1 MKTNKPTLRTKLSDA
16 PEEFRPIIKLLR
28 KLKASQ
34 AKLQQT
40 INKLPN
46 DDNKNE

>member
-1 MKTNKPTLRTKLSDA
+1 MKKPTLRTALSEA

-34 AKLQQT
+34 EKLHKS
-40 INKLPN
+40 INNNN
-46 DDNKNE
+46 DTDNQ

>member
-1 MKTNKPTLRTKLSDA
+1 MKNNKPTLRTALADA

-34 AKLQQT
+34 AALHKT
-40 INKLPN
+40 INKK
-46 DDNKNE
+46 DDNK

>member
-1 MKTNKPTLRTKLSDA
+1 MKKPTLRTALAEA

-40 INKLPN
+40 INKK
-46 DDNKNE
+46 DDEDKR

>member
-1 MKTNKPTLRTKLSDA
+1 MKKPTLRTALSEA

-40 INKLPN
+40 INKK
-46 DDNKNE
+46 DDKDKR

>member
-1 MKTNKPTLRTKLSDA
+1 MKNPTLKTALAEA

-40 INKLPN
+40 INKK
-46 DDNKNE
+46 DNEDKR

>member
-1 MKTNKPTLRTKLSDA
+1 MKKPTLKTALSEA

-34 AKLQQT
+34 EKLHKT
-40 INKLPN
+40 ILNQ
-46 DDNKNE
+46 NEDKR

>member
-1 MKTNKPTLRTKLSDA
+1 MKTNKPTLRTKLEDA

-34 AKLQQT
+34 AKLHNT
-40 INKLPN
+40 IKKT
-46 DDNKNE
+46 DDENN

>member
-1 MKTNKPTLRTKLSDA
+1 MKNNKPTLRTALEEA

-34 AKLQQT
+34 TKLKQR
-40 INKLPN
+40 INKI
-46 DDNKNE
+46 DNEDNE

>member
-1 MKTNKPTLRTKLSDA
+1 MKSNKPTLRTKLADA

-34 AKLQQT
+34 SELHKT
-40 INKLPN
+40 INKLGK
-46 DDNKNE
+46 DDNRE

>member
-40 INKLPN
+40 INKK
-46 DDNKNE
+46 DDTDVTN